1 MRAISIRSR
10 TARPDFKGP
19 TLQAGFISCDR
30 KAGFVI
36 LHGKTR
42 RPVPCRSRRNI
53 PIPPGPKLGTGA
65 IRRDGDITHGRQD
78 ATGFHRFVWIVGN
91 APRIGIKRGRGVSP
105 TPQVIGNP
113 KLEAVLRPCR
123 VPPKNKRDITR
134 TDNHYTSFKPS
145 RKRFLCLWCGIKSCL
160 PFIVMSVGYAEL

>member
-1 MRAISIRSR
+1 MIRPPVSAAQTCVPFPYGAGQQDQILKGQPCR
-10 TARPDFKGP
+10 QDLLAATERRDLLFCTAR
-19 TLQAGFISCDR
+19 
-30 KAGFVI
+30 
-36 LHGKTR
+36 
-42 RPVPCRSRRNI
+42 PCRSRRNI

-113 KLEAVLRPCR
+113 KLVAVLRPCR
-123 VPPKNKRDITR
+123 PARKMQAGHNKD
-134 TDNHYTSFKPS
+134 
-145 RKRFLCLWCGIKSCL
+145 
-160 PFIVMSVGYAEL
+160 

>member
-1 MRAISIRSR
+1 M
-10 TARPDFKGP
+10 
-19 TLQAGFISCDR
+19 
-30 KAGFVI
+30 
-36 LHGKTR
+36 HGKTR

-53 PIPPGPKLGTGA
+53 PIPTGPKPGTGA

-113 KLEAVLRPCR
+113 KLVAVLRPCR
-123 VPPKNKRDITR
+123 PARKMQAGHNKDCQPLYQLQTLPKEVPMFVVRYKE
-134 TDNHYTSFKPS
+134 
-145 RKRFLCLWCGIKSCL
+145 LLL
-160 PFIVMSVGYAEL
+160 FIMSVGYAELYKCKVSIISVFSF

>member
-1 MRAISIRSR
+1 M
-10 TARPDFKGP
+10 
-19 TLQAGFISCDR
+19 QAGFISCDR

-91 APRIGIKRGRGVSP
+91 APRIGIKKGARCQP
-105 TPQVIGNP
+105 HTQVVENL
-113 KLEAVLRPCR
+113 KLVAVLRP
-123 VPPKNKRDITR
+123 
-134 TDNHYTSFKPS
+134 
-145 RKRFLCLWCGIKSCL
+145 
-160 PFIVMSVGYAEL
+160 

>member
-78 ATGFHRFVWIVGN
+78 ATGFHRFVWCWKCAPDRHKKGARCQPHTTGHRKPEIGSCPAPLPSCSQN
-91 APRIGIKRGRGVSP
+91 AS
-105 TPQVIGNP
+105 
-113 KLEAVLRPCR
+113 
-123 VPPKNKRDITR
+123 R
-134 TDNHYTSFKPS
+134 T
-145 RKRFLCLWCGIKSCL
+145 
-160 PFIVMSVGYAEL
+160 

>member
-1 MRAISIRSR
+1 M
-10 TARPDFKGP
+10 
-19 TLQAGFISCDR
+19 
-30 KAGFVI
+30 
-36 LHGKTR
+36 HGKTR

-53 PIPPGPKLGTGA
+53 PIPTGPKPGTGA

-123 VPPKNKRDITR
+123 VPQKNAGHNKD
-134 TDNHYTSFKPS
+134 
-145 RKRFLCLWCGIKSCL
+145 
-160 PFIVMSVGYAEL
+160 

>member
-91 APRIGIKRGRGVSP
+91 APRIGIKKARDADTFRVEGIRKPNQKMHRALASP
-105 TPQVIGNP
+105 V
-113 KLEAVLRPCR
+113 
-123 VPPKNKRDITR
+123 
-134 TDNHYTSFKPS
+134 
-145 RKRFLCLWCGIKSCL
+145 RKDGTKQGLATFIPLIMKS
-160 PFIVMSVGYAEL
+160 S

>member
-1 MRAISIRSR
+1 M
-10 TARPDFKGP
+10 
-19 TLQAGFISCDR
+19 
-30 KAGFVI
+30 
-36 LHGKTR
+36 HGKTR

-91 APRIGIKRGRGVSP
+91 APRIGIKKGARCQP
-105 TPQVIGNP
+105 HTQVVENL
-113 KLEAVLRPCR
+113 KLVAVLRPCR

-134 TDNHYTSFKPS
+134 TDNHYTNFQTLPKEVSTFAY
-145 RKRFLCLWCGIKSCL
+145 GIKSCL

>member
-1 MRAISIRSR
+1 M
-10 TARPDFKGP
+10 
-19 TLQAGFISCDR
+19 
-30 KAGFVI
+30 
-36 LHGKTR
+36 HGKTR

-123 VPPKNKRDITR
+123 VPPKN
-134 TDNHYTSFKPS
+134 
-145 RKRFLCLWCGIKSCL
+145 
-160 PFIVMSVGYAEL
+160 

>member
-1 MRAISIRSR
+1 MRPLSIRSR
-10 TARPDFKGP
+10 SARPDFRGA

-36 LHGKTR
+36 LRGKTR
-42 RPVPCRSRRNI
+42 CPVPCRSRRNI
-53 PIPPGPKLGTGA
+53 PIPHGPKPGTGA
-65 IRRDGDITHGRQD
+65 IRRCGDITHGRQD

-113 KLEAVLRPCR
+113 KLVAVLRPCR
-123 VPPKNKRDITR
+123 PARKMQAGHNKD
-134 TDNHYTSFKPS
+134 
-145 RKRFLCLWCGIKSCL
+145 
-160 PFIVMSVGYAEL
+160 

>member
-91 APRIGIKRGRGVSP
+91 APRIGIKRGCGVSP

-113 KLEAVLRPCR
+113 KLVAVLRPCR
-123 VPPKNKRDITR
+123 PARKMQAGHNKD
-134 TDNHYTSFKPS
+134 
-145 RKRFLCLWCGIKSCL
+145 
-160 PFIVMSVGYAEL
+160 